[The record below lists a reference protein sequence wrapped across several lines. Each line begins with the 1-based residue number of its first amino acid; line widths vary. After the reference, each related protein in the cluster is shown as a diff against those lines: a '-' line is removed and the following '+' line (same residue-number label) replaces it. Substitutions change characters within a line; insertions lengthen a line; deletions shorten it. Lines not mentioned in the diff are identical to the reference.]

1 MLYNNIVV
9 GDNLK
14 KNRLLIKLINLIVKF
29 RYIFLIIII
38 ILTILSGLNNK
49 TNNILDNKKTNE
61 INKIEILIENINNED
76 TINIENNINNLDYVK
91 NIITD
96 YKDNNALLILY
107 IDKTNT
113 IKKDINNI
121 ILNYNYILY
130 DNNHIVEDNNNYYI
144 IISIIIVILLILL
157 LTTQSYFDILLG
169 LFISIISIIL
179 NIGININNTNLL
191 LVIIEL
197 SILLYYYLI
206 FMNYYH
212 KEIDDSKSKINALK
226 KTLSIIL
233 PKMISNSIIMIL
245 PIIPIYLIKLNIRNI
260 NNIIITM
267 IIYNIIVIVFLLPSL
282 LTIFNNIIL
291 KLRHR
296 NILIDK
302 SKLINIII
310 NGRKIIITIFFLI
323 SIVSLFIIP
332 KYNYIYN
339 EKSINNNIETLNK
352 INNVSIIIKNDNK
365 DYNKQLEIANKLLH
379 DKKILSVT
387 NIGNIKLEDNLY
399 LGSNINY
406 HDFSN
411 YFNTDIDTSKSIYQM
426 YAEESDELI
435 KLNDIDNYEIPITNL
450 IEFLYNKDIN
460 ELTNNKVN
468 TYYKI
473 LDNYKELLENNN
485 NSKFIIEYYG
495 DIESKDTYK
504 LLDTI
509 KDDINKTYDNI
520 SLQGESINTKNIK
533 ELFNQ
538 NKFKINIIIIIIILL
553 LLLFIT
559 KSIGLSILLTTIIE
573 SNIIINFS
581 LITLINNSIFYISYI
596 IIKILEIIFMINN
609 LVNISNKYLNL
620 RKKYTKKTSLIKI
633 LNETYSPILFS
644 IIPIILLNI
653 VLMIT
658 LNNNV
663 LLITSL
669 YIVIGFIISLIIL
682 ILVIPSILY
691 TYDKSI
697 LNTKIKK

>member
-1 MLYNNIVV
+1 M
-9 GDNLK
+9 K

-697 LNTKIKK
+697 LNKKIKK

>member
-1 MLYNNIVV
+1 M
-9 GDNLK
+9 K

>member
-1 MLYNNIVV
+1 M
-9 GDNLK
+9 K

-130 DNNHIVEDNNNYYI
+130 DNNHIVKDNNNYYI

>member
-1 MLYNNIVV
+1 
-9 GDNLK
+9 
-14 KNRLLIKLINLIVKF
+14 
-29 RYIFLIIII
+29 
-38 ILTILSGLNNK
+38 
-49 TNNILDNKKTNE
+49 
-61 INKIEILIENINNED
+61 
-76 TINIENNINNLDYVK
+76 
-91 NIITD
+91 
-96 YKDNNALLILY
+96 
-107 IDKTNT
+107 
-113 IKKDINNI
+113 
-121 ILNYNYILY
+121 
-130 DNNHIVEDNNNYYI
+130 
-144 IISIIIVILLILL
+144 
-157 LTTQSYFDILLG
+157 
-169 LFISIISIIL
+169 
-179 NIGININNTNLL
+179 
-191 LVIIEL
+191 
-197 SILLYYYLI
+197 
-206 FMNYYH
+206 
-212 KEIDDSKSKINALK
+212 
-226 KTLSIIL
+226 
-233 PKMISNSIIMIL
+233 
-245 PIIPIYLIKLNIRNI
+245 
-260 NNIIITM
+260 M
-267 IIYNIIVIVFLLPSL
+267 II
-282 LTIFNNIIL
+282 
-291 KLRHR
+291 K
-296 NILIDK
+296 
-302 SKLINIII
+302 
-310 NGRKIIITIFFLI
+310 
-323 SIVSLFIIP
+323 
-332 KYNYIYN
+332 
-339 EKSINNNIETLNK
+339 
-352 INNVSIIIKNDNK
+352 
-365 DYNKQLEIANKLLH
+365 
-379 DKKILSVT
+379 
-387 NIGNIKLEDNLY
+387 
-399 LGSNINY
+399 Y

-697 LNTKIKK
+697 LNKKIKK